1 MLTGEKDLVVT
12 ASRRM
17 ALMQFSFRSIK
28 RAADQFN
35 RRSRMNLRY
44 ILLVLITV
52 LALVMSACGGIAAA
66 EPVVLRVGWAG
77 SPDTLNPG
85 TAVLSEAYTIFALVY
100 DTIYEYQLDGTYKL
114 DAAESAE
121 TSEDGLTWTFKIRD
135 GINFHDGQPLTAND
149 VAFSINLYKNNEDYI
164 YLNAYTVNF
173 DTVEAPDDRTV
184 VVTLTN
190 AVPNMDYL
198 LSYLYIVPEHVW
210 KDHAEAPASV
220 EFENLEMI
228 GTGPFKMTEYTQ
240 NEFVRL
246 TANKEHFA
254 NPPKVDEVI
263 FQTFASDDVL
273 VQSIKSGQVDM
284 ITEMP
289 ATAVETLKGDANI
302 QVVTGAPYAPDVSDI
317 IFNQVDPEKCPKDV
331 GGVCTGHPALRDRNV
346 RLALAHATDKQ
357 KLIDVVLLGYGTPG
371 LTLIPDGLGPWYNN
385 SLTDY
390 GYDVAKAN
398 QILDDAGYA
407 DTDGD
412 GVRETPDG
420 SQPLHFRLHWPSD
433 SITAPREA
441 ELLSEMW
448 KEAGVTLELQAVD
461 PDALTAECCPAFD
474 YDIML
479 WGWGSDPDP
488 NLLLSVHT
496 TDEIPNGYNETGYSN
511 PEYDELHVLQG
522 RELDIDKRREIVWQM
537 QQIAFDDVVYVIP
550 YYKQAIQA
558 YRTDRFQGWI
568 LDKAKVELSDVSSLT
583 IVEPVR

>member
-1 MLTGEKDLVVT
+1 
-12 ASRRM
+12 
-17 ALMQFSFRSIK
+17 
-28 RAADQFN
+28 
-35 RRSRMNLRY
+35 MNVRY
-44 ILLVLITV
+44 RLFVFMTV
-52 LALVMSACGGIAAA
+52 LALMMSACGGIAAA
-66 EPVVLRVGWAG
+66 EPIVLRVGWAG

-135 GINFHDGQPLTAND
+135 GIKFHDGQPLTAND

-173 DTVEAPDDRTV
+173 DTVEATDDKTV
-184 VVTLTN
+184 VVTLTD

-198 LSYLYIVPEHVW
+198 LSYLYIVPEHIW

-228 GTGPFKMTEYTQ
+228 GTGPFKMAEYTQ

-246 TANKEHFA
+246 TANRDHFA
-254 NPPKVDEVI
+254 DSPKIDEVI

-273 VQSIKSGQVDM
+273 VQSLRSGQVDM

-289 ATAVETLKGDANI
+289 ATAVETLKDDANI
-302 QVVTGAPYAPDVSDI
+302 QVVTGAPFAPDVSDI
-317 IFNQVDPEKCPKDV
+317 IFNQVDPENCPTDV

-385 SLTDY
+385 SITDY
-390 GYDVAKAN
+390 EYDIAKAN

-412 GVRETPDG
+412 GVREMPDG
-420 SQPLHFRLHWPSD
+420 SRPLTFRMHWPSD
-433 SITAPREA
+433 SIDGPRQA
-441 ELLSEMW
+441 ELLSQMW
-448 KEAGVTLELQAVD
+448 GEVGVTLELQAVD
-461 PDALTAECCPAFD
+461 PDALTAECCPTFD
-474 YDIML
+474 YDIIL

-511 PEYDELHVLQG
+511 PAYDELHIQQG

-537 QQIAFDDVVYVIP
+537 QQIAFDDVVYIIP
-550 YYKQAIQA
+550 YYQQAIQA
-558 YRTDRFQGWI
+558 FRIDRFQGWI
-568 LDKAKVELSDVSSLT
+568 VDKAKVELSDVSSLT
-583 IVEPVR
+583 IIDPVR

>member
-1 MLTGEKDLVVT
+1 
-12 ASRRM
+12 
-17 ALMQFSFRSIK
+17 
-28 RAADQFN
+28 
-35 RRSRMNLRY
+35 MNVRY
-44 ILLVLITV
+44 TLFVFMTV
-52 LALVMSACGGIAAA
+52 LALVLSACGGIAAA

-100 DTIYEYQLDGTYKL
+100 DSIYEYQLDGTYKL
-114 DAAESAE
+114 DVAESAE

-135 GINFHDGQPLTAND
+135 GINFHDGQTLTAQD
-149 VAFSINLYKNNEDYI
+149 VAFSVNLYKNNPDYI
-164 YLNAYTVNF
+164 YLNAYTANF
-173 DTVEAPDDRTV
+173 DTVEATDDSTIV
-184 VVTLTN
+184 ITLTD

-198 LSYLYIVPEHVW
+198 LSYLYIVPEHIW

-220 EFENLEMI
+220 EFENVEMV
-228 GTGPFKMTEYTQ
+228 GTGPFKMAEYTQ

-254 NPPKVDEVI
+254 NPPRIDEVV

-273 VQSIKSGQVDM
+273 VQSLRSGQVDM

-289 ATAVETLKGDANI
+289 ATAVETLKDDANI
-302 QVVTGAPYAPDVSDI
+302 QVVTGAPYAPDVSDV
-317 IFNQVDPEKCPKDV
+317 IFNQMDPENCPTDA

-357 KLIDVVLLGYGTPG
+357 KLIDVVLLGYGSPG
-371 LTLIPDGLGPWYNN
+371 LTLIPDGLGPWYN
-385 SLTDY
+385 SSITDY
-390 GYDVAKAN
+390 EYDVAKAN

-412 GVRETPDG
+412 GVREMPDG
-420 SQPLHFRLHWPSD
+420 SQPLNFRMHWPSD
-433 SITAPREA
+433 SIDGPRQA

-448 KEAGVTLELQAVD
+448 GEVGVTLELQAVD

-474 YDIML
+474 YDIIL

-511 PEYDELHVLQG
+511 PEYDELHIQQG
-522 RELDIDKRREIVWQM
+522 RELDLEKRREIVWQM
-537 QQIAFDDVVYVIP
+537 QQIAFDDVVYIIP
-550 YYKQAIQA
+550 YYQQAVQA
-558 YRTDRFQGWI
+558 FRTDRFQGWI

-583 IVEPVR
+583 IIEPVR

>member
-1 MLTGEKDLVVT
+1 M
-12 ASRRM
+12 
-17 ALMQFSFRSIK
+17 
-28 RAADQFN
+28 
-35 RRSRMNLRY
+35 
-44 ILLVLITV
+44 TV

-77 SPDTLNPG
+77 SPDNLNPG
-85 TAVLSEAYTIFALVY
+85 MAVLSEAYTIFALVY

-121 TSEDGLTWTFKIRD
+121 TSGDGLTWTFKIRD
-135 GINFHDGQPLTAND
+135 GINFHDGQPLTAKD

-164 YLNAYTVNF
+164 YLNAYTANF
-173 DTVEAPDDRTV
+173 DTVEATDDKTV
-184 VVTLTN
+184 VVTLTD

-198 LSYLYIVPEHVW
+198 LSYLYIVPEHIW
-210 KDHAEAPASV
+210 KDYAEPPASV
-220 EFENLEMI
+220 EFENLEMV
-228 GTGPFKMTEYTQ
+228 GTGPFKMAEYTQ

-254 NPPKVDEVI
+254 NPPKLDEVV

-273 VQSIKSGQVDM
+273 VQSLKSGQVDL

-289 ATAVETLKGDANI
+289 ATAVETLKGDASI

-317 IFNQVDPEKCPKDV
+317 IFNQVDPENCPKDA
-331 GGVCTGHPALRDRNV
+331 GGICTGHPALRDRNV

-357 KLIDVVLLGYGTPG
+357 KLIDVVLLGYGSPG
-371 LTLIPDGLGPWYNN
+371 LTLIPDGLGPWYN
-385 SLTDY
+385 SSITDY
-390 GYDVAKAN
+390 EYDAAKAN

-412 GVRETPDG
+412 GIREMPDG
-420 SQPLHFRLHWPSD
+420 SQPLTFRMHWPSD
-433 SITAPREA
+433 SIDAPRQA
-441 ELLSEMW
+441 ELLSQMW
-448 KEAGVTLELQAVD
+448 GEVGVTLELQAVD
-461 PDALTAECCPAFD
+461 PDALTAECCPTFD
-474 YDIML
+474 YDIIL

-511 PEYDELHVLQG
+511 PEYDELHIQQG
-522 RELDIDKRREIVWQM
+522 RELDLEKRREIVWKM
-537 QQIAFDDVVYVIP
+537 QQIAFDDVVYIIP
-550 YYKQAIQA
+550 YYQQAIQA
-558 YRTDRFQGWI
+558 FRTDRFQGWI

-583 IVEPVR
+583 VIEPVR